1 MVHRIL
7 SLDGGGAWAM
17 LEAMCL
23 ADIFGNA
30 PGHQILSQ
38 FDLAVANS
46 GGSIVLGG
54 LAENLRPSDMIALFQ
69 NASDRTA
76 IFSRLSWFQRQLSG
90 LAVFPRYSTEGKLAG
105 LKKAFGPLGDKP
117 LSSFSGAG
125 WIKGP
130 NGADTKLLIV
140 ALDYDSLRARF
151 FRSYSTPHGATA
163 DDIALMEAV
172 HASTDAPVEF
182 FDQPAGFDGHRYW
195 DGAMAGMNNPLMA
208 AVIDLLGDG
217 VSAADLIALSIGTGT
232 TKLAPAT
239 AVPPPPADL
248 AQPVADAG
256 VMTNV
261 KLAASCILDDPPDS
275 ATFSTHI
282 ILASARGA
290 DPTRESGVVRLSP
303 MVRPVLEAG
312 AWKVPSGLTADDF
325 QALQKLEMDAVKDE
339 EVALIARLGA
349 AWIAGTVPNQPIR
362 MRSDNLASSL
372 GEEIYGQG
380 VARWRTLTTS
390 GATSGAVGGPP
401 MV

>member
-23 ADIFGNA
+23 ADIFGDA

-140 ALDYDSLRARF
+140 ALDCDSLRARF
-151 FRSYSTPHGATA
+151 FRSYSTPHGAMA

-290 DPTRESGVVRLSP
+290 DPNPGVRC
-303 MVRPVLEAG
+303 G
-312 AWKVPSGLTADDF
+312 PS
-325 QALQKLEMDAVKDE
+325 QPH
-339 EVALIARLGA
+339 GA
-349 AWIAGTVPNQPIR
+349 ARSGSGCMESAIR
-362 MRSDNLASSL
+362 PDR
-372 GEEIYGQG
+372 G
-380 VARWRTLTTS
+380 
-390 GATSGAVGGPP
+390 
-401 MV
+401 

>member
-17 LEAMCL
+17 LEAMSL
-23 ADIFGNA
+23 ANIFDDA

-46 GGSIVLGG
+46 GGSIVLAG

-76 IFSRLSWFQRQLSG
+76 IFSPLSWFQRQLSR
-90 LAVFPRYSTEGKLAG
+90 LPVFPRYSTQGKLAG
-105 LKKAFGPLGDKP
+105 LRKAFGPLGDRP

-130 NGADTKLLIV
+130 NGADTRLLIV

-151 FRSYSTPHGATA
+151 FRSYATPHGATA
-163 DDIALMEAV
+163 DDIALVEAV

-182 FDQPAGFDGHRYW
+182 FDQPAAFGGHRYW

-208 AVIDLLGDG
+208 AVIDLLGEG
-217 VSAADLIALSIGTGT
+217 VPTSDLIALSIGTGT
-232 TKLAPAT
+232 TKLVPANAT
-239 AVPPPPADL
+239 PRPPDDL
-248 AQPVADAG
+248 AQPVAHAG
-256 VMTNV
+256 VLTNLR
-261 KLAASCILDDPPDS
+261 LAASCILDDPPDS
-275 ATFSTHI
+275 ATFSTHV
-282 ILASARGA
+282 ILASARA
-290 DPTRESGVVRLSP
+290 ANPTQEAAVVRLSA

-312 AWKVPSGLTADDF
+312 AWKVPPGLTPKDF

-339 EVALIARLGA
+339 EVALIGRLGA

-372 GEEIYGQG
+372 GEEIYGKA
-380 VARWRTLTTS
+380 VARWRALTAGS
-390 GATSGAVGGPP
+390 PP

>member
-23 ADIFGNA
+23 ADMFGDA

-54 LAENLRPSDMIALFQ
+54 LAENLRPSDMIALFN
-69 NASDRTA
+69 NAADRAA
-76 IFSRLSWFQRQLSG
+76 IFSPLSWFQRQLSS
-90 LAVFPRYSTEGKLAG
+90 LPVFPRYSTEGKLAG

-125 WIKGP
+125 WTKGP

-163 DDIALMEAV
+163 DDIALVEAV

-182 FDQPAGFDGHRYW
+182 FDQPADFGGHRYW

-217 VSAADLIALSIGTGT
+217 VAASDLVALSIGTGT

-248 AQPVADAG
+248 AEPVADAG

-290 DPTRESGVVRLSP
+290 DPTQESGVVRLSAT
-303 MVRPVLEAG
+303 VRPVLDGG
-312 AWKVPSGLTADDF
+312 AWKVPPGLTADDF

-339 EVALIARLGA
+339 EVALIARLGT

-372 GEEIYGQG
+372 GEEIYGKA
-380 VARWRTLTTS
+380 VARWRALTT
-390 GATSGAVGGPP
+390 GGPP

>member
-23 ADIFGNA
+23 ADMFDDA

-54 LAENLRPSDMIALFQ
+54 LAENLRPSDMIALFK

-76 IFSRLSWFQRQLSG
+76 IFSRLSWFQRQLSA
-90 LAVFPRYSTEGKLAG
+90 LPVFPRYSTERKLEG
-105 LKKAFGPLGDKP
+105 LKKAFGPLGDRP

-130 NGADTKLLIV
+130 NGADTRLLIV

-163 DDIALMEAV
+163 DDIPLVEAV

-182 FDQPAGFDGHRYW
+182 FDQPTDSGGHRYW
-195 DGAMAGMNNPLMA
+195 DGAMAGMNNPLLA

-217 VSAADLIALSIGTGT
+217 VAASDLIALSIGTGT

-239 AVPPPPADL
+239 AVPPPPDDL
-248 AQPVADAG
+248 AQPTADAG
-256 VMTNV
+256 VLTNV

-282 ILASARGA
+282 ILA
-290 DPTRESGVVRLSP
+290 
-303 MVRPVLEAG
+303 
-312 AWKVPSGLTADDF
+312 
-325 QALQKLEMDAVKDE
+325 
-339 EVALIARLGA
+339 LGA
-349 AWIAGTVPNQPIR
+349 RRRPDAGGRRCPSQR
-362 MRSDNLASSL
+362 HGA
-372 GEEIYGQG
+372 
-380 VARWRTLTTS
+380 AR
-390 GATSGAVGGPP
+390 AGGGGHGNCRPA
-401 MV
+401 

>member
-23 ADIFGNA
+23 ADIFDDA

-54 LAENLRPSDMIALFQ
+54 LAENLRPSDMVALFQ

-76 IFSRLSWFQRQLSG
+76 IFSRLSWFQRQLAR
-90 LAVFPRYSTEGKLAG
+90 LPIFPRYSTERKLEG
-105 LKKAFGPLGDKP
+105 LRTVFGPLGDRP

-130 NGADTKLLIV
+130 SGADTRLLIV

-163 DDIALMEAV
+163 DDIPLVEAV

-182 FDQPAGFDGHRYW
+182 FDQPADCDGHRYW
-195 DGAMAGMNNPLMA
+195 DGAMAGMNNPLLA
-208 AVIDLLGDG
+208 GVIDLLGG
-217 VSAADLIALSIGTGT
+217 GIAASDLIALSIGTGT

-239 AVPPPPADL
+239 AVPPPPDDL
-248 AQPVADAG
+248 AQPIAKATIRTNIERAAG
-256 VMTNV
+256 
-261 KLAASCILDDPPDS
+261 CILDDPPDS

-282 ILASARGA
+282 VLAAARGA
-290 DPTRESGVVRLSP
+290 DPTTEAGVVRLSA
-303 MVRPVLEAG
+303 MVRPVLETDG
-312 AWKVPSGLTADDF
+312 WKVPRGLTVDDF

-339 EVALIARLGA
+339 DVALIGRLGA

-372 GEEIYGQG
+372 GEEIYGDA
-380 VARWRTLTTS
+380 VARWFTLT
-390 GATSGAVGGPP
+390 GASPP
-401 MV
+401 IVS